1 MSTPRK
7 ELEDTISKTVC
18 EIFTKLMDHI
28 KDDTTFRMQFLNKTI
43 WQLRFMKNT
52 LFRMITEDTSPEEVK
67 VILEDIIEEEV
78 RKIKIQKKKI
88 LSQNLSDES
97 ESDW

>member
-1 MSTPRK
+1 
-7 ELEDTISKTVC
+7 
-18 EIFTKLMDHI
+18 
-28 KDDTTFRMQFLNKTI
+28 MQFLNKTI

-67 VILEDIIEEEV
+67 VILDDIIEEEV

>member
-28 KDDTTFRMQFLNKTI
+28 KDDTTFECN
-43 WQLRFMKNT
+43 
-52 LFRMITEDTSPEEVK
+52 S
-67 VILEDIIEEEV
+67 
-78 RKIKIQKKKI
+78 
-88 LSQNLSDES
+88 
-97 ESDW
+97 